1 MRAAAGEQR
10 TETKEQIEQLQVGH
24 ELARPVRSPGRALV
38 CTIVVSRGGRV
49 GWVGLQ
55 RQLVQAK
62 KLAAA
67 AVADERQA
75 LAGVEAALVAADRE
89 KVDLAEQLEQLQVG
103 HELAR
108 PVRSSGRALV

>member
-1 MRAAAGEQR
+1 
-10 TETKEQIEQLQVGH
+10 
-24 ELARPVRSPGRALV
+24 
-38 CTIVVSRGGRV
+38 
-49 GWVGLQ
+49 LQ

-67 AVADERQA
+67 ADADERQA

-89 KVDLAEQLEQLQVG
+89 TVDLDEQLEQLQVG